1 MQEIIISTLVPIS
14 ICVVLPCIIVFLVTR
29 SRSHMID
36 KKTEVVLKAIE
47 SGAQLDPNIF
57 GKERTKST
65 KQKVFAFCSSGMIV
79 LAIGVALLVIPFWA
93 ESAISKVNAVLFQV
107 PGCILGFLGIA
118 LLCAYFIMK
127 KQFSKEIEE
136 EERQLSEQN
145 QKAHE
150 DA

>member
-1 MQEIIISTLVPIS
+1 
-14 ICVVLPCIIVFLVTR
+14 
-29 SRSHMID
+29 
-36 KKTEVVLKAIE
+36 
-47 SGAQLDPNIF
+47 
-57 GKERTKST
+57 
-65 KQKVFAFCSSGMIV
+65 MIV

-93 ESAISKVNAVLFQV
+93 ESAISKVNAVLFAVLFQV